1 MKLTDNFD
9 TSKDKKI
16 TNGVDWDDLDVA
28 KQANAKMLAEN
39 LQVIRDFLGKPV
51 TVTSG
56 YRPAAKNAS
65 VGGSKTSQHL
75 HGEAWDFVVSEL
87 DANGL
92 DDLFRLL
99 HEGKIKLPHACS
111 QVIRESNGKG
121 AEWIHMGLKTFRWIE
136 AQKLVLN
143 DSKSGIMQKTRATKR
158 LTSTE
163 YLVTKD
169 TVKFELIKYRPYG
182 E

>member
-65 VGGSKTSQHL
+65 VGGSKTS
-75 HGEAWDFVVSEL
+75 
-87 DANGL
+87 
-92 DDLFRLL
+92 
-99 HEGKIKLPHACS
+99 
-111 QVIRESNGKG
+111 
-121 AEWIHMGLKTFRWIE
+121 
-136 AQKLVLN
+136 
-143 DSKSGIMQKTRATKR
+143 
-158 LTSTE
+158 
-163 YLVTKD
+163 
-169 TVKFELIKYRPYG
+169 
-182 E
+182 